1 MNLQQLNS
9 KLEKMEAVLK
19 ANEEQIA
26 VLNEQNG
33 ILKSNIS
40 EVKKLQK
47 KYESI
52 EVDLE
57 KKIESLNLMDLD
69 LKPKRRTKPKRAL
82 ACLSACSAARIS
94 GRLSNTSE
102 LKPAGSLVILNCL
115 LKGKP
120 AGKSSGKG

>member
-26 VLNEQNG
+26 VLNKQNG

-52 EVDLE
+52 EADLE

-69 LKPKRRTKPKRAL
+69 LKPKRRTKPKKKVQADVTEN
-82 ACLSACSAARIS
+82 AVEEKKTDDEADIS
-94 GRLSNTSE
+94 KYFNH
-102 LKPAGSLVILNCL
+102 
-115 LKGKP
+115 
-120 AGKSSGKG
+120 

>member
-40 EVKKLQK
+40 EVKK
-47 KYESI
+47 
-52 EVDLE
+52 
-57 KKIESLNLMDLD
+57 IESLNLMDLD
-69 LKPKRRTKPKRAL
+69 LKPKRRTKPKKKVQADVTEN
-82 ACLSACSAARIS
+82 AVEEKKTDDEADIS
-94 GRLSNTSE
+94 KYFNH
-102 LKPAGSLVILNCL
+102 
-115 LKGKP
+115 
-120 AGKSSGKG
+120 

>member
-19 ANEEQIA
+19 ANEEQIT

-52 EVDLE
+52 EADLE

-69 LKPKRRTKPKRAL
+69 LKPKRRTKSKKKVQADVTEN
-82 ACLSACSAARIS
+82 AVEEKKTDDEADIS
-94 GRLSNTSE
+94 KYFNH
-102 LKPAGSLVILNCL
+102 
-115 LKGKP
+115 
-120 AGKSSGKG
+120 

>member
-47 KYESI
+47 KYES
-52 EVDLE
+52 
-57 KKIESLNLMDLD
+57 LNLMDLD
-69 LKPKRRTKPKRAL
+69 LKPKRRTKPKKKVQADVTEN
-82 ACLSACSAARIS
+82 AVEEKKTDDEADIS
-94 GRLSNTSE
+94 KYFNH
-102 LKPAGSLVILNCL
+102 
-115 LKGKP
+115 
-120 AGKSSGKG
+120 

>member
-52 EVDLE
+52 EADLE

-69 LKPKRRTKPKRAL
+69 LKPKRRTKPKKKVQ
-82 ACLSACSAARIS
+82 AAVTENAVEEKKTDDEADIS
-94 GRLSNTSE
+94 KYFNH
-102 LKPAGSLVILNCL
+102 
-115 LKGKP
+115 
-120 AGKSSGKG
+120 

>member
-52 EVDLE
+52 EADLE

-69 LKPKRRTKPKRAL
+69 LKPKRRTKPK
-82 ACLSACSAARIS
+82 
-94 GRLSNTSE
+94 
-102 LKPAGSLVILNCL
+102 KKV
-115 LKGKP
+115 
-120 AGKSSGKG
+120 

>member
-52 EVDLE
+52 EADLE

-69 LKPKRRTKPKRAL
+69 LKPKRRTNRKKKVQADVTEN
-82 ACLSACSAARIS
+82 AVEEKKTDDEAEIS
-94 GRLSNTSE
+94 KYFNH
-102 LKPAGSLVILNCL
+102 
-115 LKGKP
+115 
-120 AGKSSGKG
+120 

>member
-1 MNLQQLNS
+1 MNLQELNS

-52 EVDLE
+52 EADLE

-69 LKPKRRTKPKRAL
+69 LKPKRRTNRKKKVQADVTEN
-82 ACLSACSAARIS
+82 AVEEKKTDDEADIS
-94 GRLSNTSE
+94 KYFNH
-102 LKPAGSLVILNCL
+102 
-115 LKGKP
+115 
-120 AGKSSGKG
+120 

>member
-52 EVDLE
+52 EADLE

-69 LKPKRRTKPKRAL
+69 LKPKRRTNRKKKVQADVTEN
-82 ACLSACSAARIS
+82 AVEEKTTDDEADIS
-94 GRLSNTSE
+94 KYFNH
-102 LKPAGSLVILNCL
+102 
-115 LKGKP
+115 
-120 AGKSSGKG
+120 

>member
-52 EVDLE
+52 EADLE

-69 LKPKRRTKPKRAL
+69 LKPKRRTKPKKKVQADVTEN
-82 ACLSACSAARIS
+82 AAEEQKTDDEADIS
-94 GRLSNTSE
+94 KYFNH
-102 LKPAGSLVILNCL
+102 
-115 LKGKP
+115 
-120 AGKSSGKG
+120 

>member
-52 EVDLE
+52 EADLE

-69 LKPKRRTKPKRAL
+69 LKPKRRTKPKKKMHADVTEN
-82 ACLSACSAARIS
+82 AVEEKKTDDEADIS
-94 GRLSNTSE
+94 KYFNH
-102 LKPAGSLVILNCL
+102 
-115 LKGKP
+115 
-120 AGKSSGKG
+120 

>member
-40 EVKKLQK
+40 EEKKLQK

-52 EVDLE
+52 EADLE

-69 LKPKRRTKPKRAL
+69 LKPKRRTSPKKKVQADVTEN
-82 ACLSACSAARIS
+82 AVEEKKTDDEADIS
-94 GRLSNTSE
+94 KYFNH
-102 LKPAGSLVILNCL
+102 
-115 LKGKP
+115 
-120 AGKSSGKG
+120 

>member
-52 EVDLE
+52 EADLE

-69 LKPKRRTKPKRAL
+69 LKPKRRTKPTKKVQADVTEN
-82 ACLSACSAARIS
+82 AVEEKKTDDEADIS
-94 GRLSNTSE
+94 KYFNH
-102 LKPAGSLVILNCL
+102 
-115 LKGKP
+115 
-120 AGKSSGKG
+120 